1 MDSKSYN
8 IYLSTIKTANDMA
21 DKDRAKE
28 ILRNVQ
34 AEMISKYGL
43 SDDDVEYLIK
53 KFRYNIWKI
62 FLWGDFYVFLKQI
75 IWGA

>member
-8 IYLSTIKTANDMA
+8 IYLSTIKTANDMS

-34 AEMISKYGL
+34 AEMISRYGL
-43 SDDDVEYLIK
+43 SDSDVEYLIK
-53 KFRYNIWKI
+53 KFRY
-62 FLWGDFYVFLKQI
+62 YV
-75 IWGA
+75 W

>member
-8 IYLSTIKTANDMA
+8 IYLSTIKTANDMP

-28 ILRNVQ
+28 ILRNIQ

-43 SDDDVEYLIK
+43 SDNDVEYLIK
-53 KFRYNIWKI
+53 KFRYNI
-62 FLWGDFYVFLKQI
+62 
-75 IWGA
+75 

>member
-8 IYLSTIKTANDMA
+8 IYLSTIKTANDME

-34 AEMISKYGL
+34 ADMVSKYGL

-53 KFRYNIWKI
+53 KFRY
-62 FLWGDFYVFLKQI
+62 YV
-75 IWGA
+75 

>member
-1 MDSKSYN
+1 MQYNLNKGGENMDSKSYN

-34 AEMISKYGL
+34 TEMISQFGL
-43 SDDDVEYLIK
+43 IDDDVEYLIK
-53 KFRYNIWKI
+53 QFRY
-62 FLWGDFYVFLKQI
+62 YV
-75 IWGA
+75 